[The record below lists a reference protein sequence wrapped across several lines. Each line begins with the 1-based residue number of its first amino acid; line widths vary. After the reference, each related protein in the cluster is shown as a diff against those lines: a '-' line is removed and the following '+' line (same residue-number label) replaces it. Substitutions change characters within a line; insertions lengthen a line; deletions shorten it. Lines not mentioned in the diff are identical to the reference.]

1 MGYGQLVQDVGG
13 LSIPPH
19 DYLGISPSATPT
31 DGSTPQ
37 VYTFKTGGASGNTVC
52 TLSIVYDGSQ
62 NVVSITKI

>member
-1 MGYGQLVQDVGG
+1 MGYGQLVQDIGG

-19 DYLGISPSATPT
+19 DYVSISPSATPS

-37 VYTFKTGGASGNTVC
+37 VYSFKKGGASGATVC
-52 TLSIVYDGSQ
+52 TLSIVYDVSL